1 MLAVILS
8 ISLSAQDRQVV
19 GCVVDAS
26 GMPLKDAT
34 VTLKGSD
41 VSLVVGEDGRFTVN
55 ASPYV
60 KYVIVSKEGYIT
72 QEQEIDGTILV
83 FRMIWDKK
91 AQQEKEARLKAE
103 EKARKEAAERAA
115 KAEAERLEQERR
127 AAELKAKAEAEEKA
141 RIAAETAARE
151 KAEAARLK
159 AEEKVRQEAEVAKRK
174 AEEKAKKEAEKAK
187 KEAEKAAEKAR
198 IEAEKARLK
207 AEAEAAAEAKRAEEA
222 RLKAEA
228 EAKAKAEAE
237 MRAKVE
243 AEAKARAEAEARIA
257 AEAAARAEAEAKAR
271 LAAEMKAKAEAKA
284 KVETERRT
292 AAAGEQ
298 SSVNVQIPIQQTP
311 VATELQKGTY
321 IPADQ
326 PLTIEQ
332 QKARLE
338 EMEKELKAAER
349 EAKKQKREE
358 RRKTLKTRGVINSFE
373 FSYNH
378 QMASGKVIYT
388 NTGYQSYGNLN
399 PVAVDYMLGY
409 RFGAY
414 YSMSVG
420 AGLSYNH
427 TDLYIS
433 GDRIMS
439 SYPSSDSSIS
449 IRYFDVPVYLNMK
462 FYMTKGK
469 VQPVLSLSGGMYCL
483 SKTLMAEGGFGC
495 LFRMGRITN
504 FYIMASVKTT
514 PWPEFSVQDDGYTIV
529 QSVRYKPV
537 FSPGVKMGFMF

>member
-8 ISLSAQDRQVV
+8 ISLSARDRQVV

-127 AAELKAKAEAEEKA
+127 AAALRAKAEAEEKA

-159 AEEKVRQEAEVAKRK
+159 AEEKARQEAEAARKK
-174 AEEKAKKEAEKAK
+174 AEEKAK

-243 AEAKARAEAEARIA
+243 AEAKARAEAEARVA
-257 AEAAARAEAEAKAR
+257 AEAAARAEAEA
-271 LAAEMKAKAEAKA
+271 EMKAKAETEARLRA
-284 KVETERRT
+284 EAERRAT
-292 AAAGEQ
+292 SAGEQ
-298 SSVNVQIPIQQTP
+298 PSVNVQTPIQQTP
-311 VATELQKGTY
+311 VVTEPYKGTY

-373 FSYNH
+373 FAYNY
-378 QMASGKVIYT
+378 QMASGKVVYIH
-388 NTGYQSYGNLN
+388 TGYHSYGNLN
-399 PVAVDYMLGY
+399 PVTVDYMLGY

-427 TDLYIS
+427 TNLYMS
-433 GDRIMS
+433 GDGIMS
-439 SYPSSDSSIS
+439 SYPSSNVSIN

-514 PWPEFSVQDDGYTIV
+514 PWPEFSVQDDGILIV
-529 QSVRYKPV
+529 QSVGYKQV